1 MVRSTH
7 GVARRLP
14 TSWRRSDWIPSVV
27 TADFKMKEAT
37 RLGAEV
43 KVVGQGASEGGMA
56 ALLE

>member
-1 MVRSTH
+1 M
-7 GVARRLP
+7 P
-14 TSWRRSDWIPSVV
+14 TPWRRSDWIPSVV